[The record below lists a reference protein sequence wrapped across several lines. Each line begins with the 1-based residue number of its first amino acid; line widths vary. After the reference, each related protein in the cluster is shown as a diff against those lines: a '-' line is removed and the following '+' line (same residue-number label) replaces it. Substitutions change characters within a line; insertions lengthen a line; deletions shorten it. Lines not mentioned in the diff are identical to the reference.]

1 MRCLFDKVTAR
12 YTLQGLLK
20 LAEGQD
26 INDEELFT
34 LDLFERAVPDRIDLF
49 IAPTTANI
57 LQKIA
62 ELSRYT
68 DLVQL
73 FLTRVN
79 IAFSTRYFSRWA
91 RRLRD
96 YEFTREDAAMLALAS
111 FGTNESGT
119 ILGMNILVTYDQPMM
134 RHWNVQYAHIEE
146 RFFAMT
152 SALPLPYNQAVLPKL
167 LRSEQI

>member
-26 INDEELFT
+26 VNDEELFT
-34 LDLFERAVPDRIDLF
+34 LDLFERAGPDRVDLF
-49 IAPTTANI
+49 IAPSTANI
-57 LQKIA
+57 LQQIA
-62 ELSRYT
+62 ELPRYA

-73 FLTRVN
+73 FLTQVN
-79 IAFSTRYFSRWA
+79 IAFSTRYFSRWT

-96 YEFTREDAAMLALAS
+96 YAFTREDAAILALAS
-111 FGTNESGT
+111 FGTNEPGT
-119 ILGMNILVTYDQPMM
+119 ILGMDILVTYDQPMM
-134 RHWNVQYAHIEE
+134 RHWKGQYARIEE

-152 SALPLPYNQAVLPKL
+152 SALPPPYNQAVLPKL
-167 LRSEQI
+167 LRSEQV